1 MVSPCADGAIGAPEH
16 ARSRGVRAQLRV
28 CRPAAGPEG
37 GPRGPAERPPGQP
50 AVLGLVLG
58 AAAGDALPEDRR
70 HGARLLGH
78 DGVPQVVGQQQAHGS
93 VLGPGSRLLGP
104 LPGLRDGQEPRP
116 RQEAHHRS
124 TLPNY

>member
-1 MVSPCADGAIGAPEH
+1 MSH
-16 ARSRGVRAQLRV
+16 
-28 CRPAAGPEG
+28 PAAGPEG

-50 AVLGLVLG
+50 AVLGLVFG

-78 DGVPQVVGQQQAHGS
+78 DGVPQVVGQQQAHGP
-93 VLGPGSRLLGP
+93 VLGPGPRLLGP
-104 LPGLRDGQEPRP
+104 LSGLRDGQESRP

-124 TLPNY
+124 TLPYY